1 MKINNN
7 LVKPLIFGTWILR
20 NTNDLNIENNLNY
33 LIIENDNLIKFK
45 SVDSNPIF
53 GIKKSRTAE
62 IKNLIE
68 NNETDICLIQFRYL
82 KKNTYTYS
90 FFGIEI
96 PEIRTKSED
105 YNSEKNLTF
114 NLYSNVLLIFD
125 NNLSLYYT
133 FDLYHGNIKS
143 PYTETKIHT
152 FLFTQ
157 IFGIII
163 GILINKL
170 LN

>member
-1 MKINNN
+1 MKINNK

-33 LIIENDNLIKFK
+33 LIIYNDKLIKFK

-53 GIKKSRTAE
+53 GLKKSRTAE
-62 IKNLIE
+62 IKSLIE
-68 NNETDICLIQFRYL
+68 NNETNNYLIQLRYL

-96 PEIRTKSED
+96 PEIKTKSED
-105 YNSEKNLTF
+105 YNSEKNITF

-133 FDLYHGNIKS
+133 FDLYNGNIKS
-143 PYTETKIHT
+143 QYTETSLNT

-163 GILINKL
+163 GLFINKL
-170 LN
+170 FN